1 MSKILFLPSRRI
13 YHGRAGSE
21 EICGL
26 ATDDWE
32 ISPDDFKLQ
41 GNLGKGQF
49 GDVKIAL
56 IENMSC
62 TSKLR
67 NYMDRR
73 VAAGE
78 SLSTS
83 SAVAVKYLRDTT
95 TNEKRILFLEEIAL
109 MKKVSEIG
117 NNHVVQLLGCITLKT
132 PMAMVMEFCP
142 FGDLRSNLI
151 QWREEA
157 SEYGACCY

>member
-1 MSKILFLPSRRI
+1 MFVQIEAGLKQRSSSNGIWVSSKKEAGFLNFPAYAHAI
-13 YHGRAGSE
+13 THITFFY
-21 EICGL
+21 I
-26 ATDDWE
+26 
-32 ISPDDFKLQ
+32 
-41 GNLGKGQF
+41 
-49 GDVKIAL
+49 
-56 IENMSC
+56 
-62 TSKLR
+62 
-67 NYMDRR
+67 
-73 VAAGE
+73 
-78 SLSTS
+78 
-83 SAVAVKYLRDTT
+83 DTT